1 VRKLDADTASAVR
14 QGILAAA
21 DQSGIFSGLDGFTKG
36 LFPPGAAM
44 KSMLDAFGKDFAGPG
59 VVGLKFPEDLIGPSV
74 GLKMHEL
81 FPSGAPM
88 TSVFDAF
95 GKDLAGPGIGLKMHE
110 LFPSGAPMTSMFDAF
125 GKDLAGPGVGLKM
138 HELFPS
144 GAPMTSMF
152 DAFGKDLAGPG
163 VGLKSILDAFGK
175 DLIPPGS
182 AFSTMA
188 NEALGGL
195 LRDAKNYRSPED
207 FAVAV
212 RHTAAPLV
220 AGQVRS
226 LKTRDEVIAYINL
239 VAAIINLLV
248 TIWTVA
254 SKVVD
259 DPTPP
264 RETQNQVVINIHD
277 ECDKSASSCAVCA
290 TSPVASDPVLRQPN

>member
-88 TSVFDAF
+88 TSV
-95 GKDLAGPGIGLKMHE
+95 
-110 LFPSGAPMTSMFDAF
+110 FDAF